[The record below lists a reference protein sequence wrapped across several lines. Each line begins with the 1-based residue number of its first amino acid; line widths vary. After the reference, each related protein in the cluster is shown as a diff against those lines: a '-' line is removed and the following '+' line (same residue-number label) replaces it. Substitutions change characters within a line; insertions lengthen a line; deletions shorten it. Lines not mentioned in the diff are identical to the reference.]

1 MLTHMD
7 MLMGSLA
14 HQHDHTLTQTHTFSH
29 THMDKFTDFLKHI
42 NMLTYTHTYTLTV
55 ISVMGVS
62 VEV

>member
-1 MLTHMD
+1 MVTHSLTHK
-7 MLMGSLA
+7 
-14 HQHDHTLTQTHTFSH
+14 HTHTFSH

-42 NMLTYTHTYTLTV
+42 SMLTYTHTYTLTV